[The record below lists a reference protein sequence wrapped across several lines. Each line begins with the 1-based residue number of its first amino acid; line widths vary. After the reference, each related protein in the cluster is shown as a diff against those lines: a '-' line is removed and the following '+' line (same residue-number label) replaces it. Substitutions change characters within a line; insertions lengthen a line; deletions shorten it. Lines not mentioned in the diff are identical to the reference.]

1 MTLVVSPLLCVHLSG
16 GFVCIG
22 GFGVLKQD
30 FTLFVTQAGLKLK
43 AVLPTQLSEC
53 SDYRDELHSWLT
65 FMCVFEHLYMC
76 VVCMC
81 MFMCVYIEVP
91 VDHCPAYMVALHV
104 IH

>member
-1 MTLVVSPLLCVHLSG
+1 MLCVHLSG

-65 FMCVFEHLYMC
+65 FMCVFVLVC
-76 VVCMC
+76 VCGMYVHVHV
-81 MFMCVYIEVP
+81 CVY
-91 VDHCPAYMVALHV
+91 
-104 IH
+104 